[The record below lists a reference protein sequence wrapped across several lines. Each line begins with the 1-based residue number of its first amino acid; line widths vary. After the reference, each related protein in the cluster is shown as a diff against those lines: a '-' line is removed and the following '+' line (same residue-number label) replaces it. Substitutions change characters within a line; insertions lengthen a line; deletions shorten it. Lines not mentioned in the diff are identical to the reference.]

1 MTLALA
7 LAPALAQE
15 LVLYPEYQRPDL
27 HGAILKADQG
37 GREREINSPA
47 VVRNGYASYI
57 VVAKLPAPGPYRFD
71 IAMNPAGR
79 LRADVYRIWFDRVEP
94 GGDYVPD
101 ALIPVPNTFFGNV
114 PDADNAVPG
123 QTAVAFWLDLHV
135 PANARRETVRV
146 EAVLQALGRRDVYPL
161 EVRILPLSVPDEDAL
176 EAVYEGSGASGPAA
190 QALFRAHRGLLLEP
204 LELPTGF
211 NARWDAFDA
220 RYGPLF
226 DGTAFRPLPYAFLVA
241 RPPVTPAEA
250 GLPGI
255 LADVRSHFTA
265 KSWTRT
271 RVAIGLSPDTSFPWT
286 RDAAGQGP
294 DAARLRRLAS
304 LLHPRFVQ
312 HNDSSLGFAQQLPE
326 LAGVVDH
333 WIVSERELSSVPE
346 ATALLHKRG
355 DRLWTYAK
363 VPAATEPA
371 HAILHHVARAWMWGA
386 DGLVLRQ
393 AQPVPSIRMK
403 IARNA
408 LQDLALLRSLE
419 GRAGADA
426 GPDKLRAEFA
436 RLTGNTRPSDWWA
449 HAGQPP
455 VADQALAAAI
465 SDWWPE
471 IRRWIYRLALEQAS
485 R

>member
-1 MTLALA
+1 MAVLTLAMA
-7 LAPALAQE
+7 LVPALAQE
-15 LVLYPEYQRPDL
+15 LVLYPEYQRPDI
-27 HGAILKADQG
+27 HGAIIKADQR
-37 GREREINSPA
+37 GRDRDINSPA
-47 VVRNGYASYI
+47 VARNGYASYI
-57 VVAKLPAPGPYRFD
+57 VVAKLPQPGPYRFD
-71 IAMNPAGR
+71 VAMNPAGR
-79 LRADVYRIWFDRVEP
+79 LRADVYRIWFDRLEP

-101 ALIPVPNTFFGNV
+101 ALVPIPNTFFGQV
-114 PDADNAVPG
+114 PDVDNAVPG

-161 EVRILPLSVPDEDAL
+161 EVRILPITVPDDDAL
-176 EAVYEGSGASGPAA
+176 DAVYDSPGVSGPAA

-211 NARWDAFDA
+211 NAHWDAFDA
-220 RYGPLF
+220 RNGPLF
-226 DGTAFRPLPYAFLVA
+226 DGSRPLPYAFLVA

-255 LADVRSHFTA
+255 LADVRNHFTA
-265 KSWTRT
+265 KGWTRT
-271 RVAIGLSPDTSFPWT
+271 RLAVGLSPDASFPWT

-294 DAARLRRLAS
+294 DTTRLRRLAS

-312 HNDSSLGFAQQLPE
+312 HNDSSLGFAQQLKE
-326 LAGVVDH
+326 LAGIVDH

-346 ATALLHKRG
+346 APALLRKRG
-355 DRLWTYAK
+355 DRLWSYAK

-371 HAILHHVARAWMWGA
+371 HAILRHVARAWMWGA
-386 DGLVLRQ
+386 DGFVLRQ
-393 AQPVPSIRMK
+393 AQPIPSIRLK

-419 GRAGADA
+419 GRAGAD
-426 GPDKLRAEFA
+426 KLRAEFA
-436 RLTGNTRPSDWWA
+436 RLTGDTRPPDWWA
-449 HAGQPP
+449 QAGKPP
-455 VADQALAAAI
+455 VADNALAAAT

-471 IRRWIYRLALEQAS
+471 IRRWIYQLALEGAS